1 MDQVSARCD
10 LGPGWGAPWEAPSC
24 RTCPTSRVLGSPLT
38 SRQRTGISMLLVPVD
53 GWSTVS
59 TQVPG

>member
-1 MDQVSARCD
+1 MGRVSARRHPS
-10 LGPGWGAPWEAPSC
+10 PGWGAPWEVPA
-24 RTCPTSRVLGSPLT
+24 CPTSRVLGSPLT

-53 GWSTVS
+53 RWSTAS